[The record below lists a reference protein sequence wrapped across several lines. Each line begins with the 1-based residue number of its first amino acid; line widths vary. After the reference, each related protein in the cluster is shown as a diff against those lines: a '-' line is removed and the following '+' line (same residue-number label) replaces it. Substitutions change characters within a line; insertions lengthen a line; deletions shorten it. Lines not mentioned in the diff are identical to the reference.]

1 VADADNFYVGEMKM
15 MDGMQNNQLGS
26 QFGQSSDQPVVNE
39 ESTSTVEQAAV
50 TPQAPVTPQATVAPP
65 AAAPIAQVS
74 GAVLTLEEKKR
85 EAIQLALDIARQVSD
100 WETFFR
106 SMMGSGGVIE
116 QLFPRR
122 EERSAFKRMPEY
134 YEIQRIMARLREQLN
149 KRSKPDREV
158 TRVITV
164 RLPESLHSAL
174 MLEANDMNT
183 SMNKLCISK
192 LLQVIDDEL
201 VC

>member
-1 VADADNFYVGEMKM
+1 

-26 QFGQSSDQPVVNE
+26 QFGQSSEQSVVNE

-50 TPQAPVTPQATVAPP
+50 VPQAPVATPPV
-65 AAAPIAQVS
+65 AAPIAQVS

-85 EAIQLALDIARQVSD
+85 EAVQLALDIARQVSD

-106 SMMGSGGVIE
+106 SMMGTGGVIE

>member
-1 VADADNFYVGEMKM
+1 

-26 QFGQSSDQPVVNE
+26 QFGQSSEQSVVNE

-50 TPQAPVTPQATVAPP
+50 APQAPVVTPPV
-65 AAAPIAQVS
+65 AAPIAQVS

-85 EAIQLALDIARQVSD
+85 EAVQLALDIARQVSD

-106 SMMGSGGVIE
+106 SMMGTGGVIE

>member
-1 VADADNFYVGEMKM
+1 M
-15 MDGMQNNQLGS
+15 MEGMQDNQMGS
-26 QFGQSSDQPVVNE
+26 QFGQPTGQPAVNE
-39 ESTSTVEQAAV
+39 ESTAAV
-50 TPQAPVTPQATVAPP
+50 EPATVPP
-65 AAAPIAQVS
+65 PVVEPIVQVS
-74 GAVLTLEEKKR
+74 GTVLTVEEKKR
-85 EAIQLALDIARQVSD
+85 EAVQMALDIARQVSD

-116 QLFPRR
+116 QLFPQR

-164 RLPESLHSAL
+164 RLPESVHSAL

>member
-1 VADADNFYVGEMKM
+1 M

-26 QFGQSSDQPVVNE
+26 QFGQSSEQSVVNE

-50 TPQAPVTPQATVAPP
+50 APQAPVATPPV
-65 AAAPIAQVS
+65 AAPIAQVS

-85 EAIQLALDIARQVSD
+85 EAVQLALDIARQVSD

-106 SMMGSGGVIE
+106 SMMGTGGVIE

>member
-1 VADADNFYVGEMKM
+1 M
-15 MDGMQNNQLGS
+15 MDGMQNNQFGS
-26 QFGQSSDQPVVNE
+26 QFGQSTQQPAVSE
-39 ESTSTVEQAAV
+39 ESTSIVEPAAV
-50 TPQAPVTPQATVAPP
+50 SPP
-65 AAAPIAQVS
+65 AAPVVQAIAQVS
-74 GAVLTLEEKKR
+74 GAVLTIEEKKR
-85 EAIQLALDIARQVSD
+85 EAVQMALDIARQVSD

-116 QLFPRR
+116 QLFPLR

>member
-1 VADADNFYVGEMKM
+1 M

-26 QFGQSSDQPVVNE
+26 QFGQSSEQSVVNE
-39 ESTSTVEQAAV
+39 ESTSTVEQSAV
-50 TPQAPVTPQATVAPP
+50 APQAPVATPPV
-65 AAAPIAQVS
+65 AAPIAQVS

-85 EAIQLALDIARQVSD
+85 EAVQLALDIARQVSD

-106 SMMGSGGVIE
+106 SMMGTGGVIE

>member
-1 VADADNFYVGEMKM
+1 M

-26 QFGQSSDQPVVNE
+26 QFGQSSEQSEVNE

-50 TPQAPVTPQATVAPP
+50 APQAPVATPPV
-65 AAAPIAQVS
+65 AAPIAQVS

-85 EAIQLALDIARQVSD
+85 EAVQLALDIARQVSD

-106 SMMGSGGVIE
+106 SMMGTGGVIE

>member
-1 VADADNFYVGEMKM
+1 VADADNFYVGEKNM

-26 QFGQSSDQPVVNE
+26 QFGQSTQQPAVSE
-39 ESTSTVEQAAV
+39 ESTSIVEPAAV
-50 TPQAPVTPQATVAPP
+50 SPP
-65 AAAPIAQVS
+65 AAPVVQPIAQVS
-74 GAVLTLEEKKR
+74 GAVLTIEEKKR
-85 EAIQLALDIARQVSD
+85 EAVQMALDIARQVSD

-116 QLFPRR
+116 QLFPLR

>member
-1 VADADNFYVGEMKM
+1 M

-26 QFGQSSDQPVVNE
+26 QFGQSSEQPVVNE

-50 TPQAPVTPQATVAPP
+50 APQAPVATPPV
-65 AAAPIAQVS
+65 AAPIAQVS

-85 EAIQLALDIARQVSD
+85 EAVQLALDIARQVSD

-106 SMMGSGGVIE
+106 SMMGTGGVIE

>member
-1 VADADNFYVGEMKM
+1 

-26 QFGQSSDQPVVNE
+26 QFGQSSEQPVVNE

-50 TPQAPVTPQATVAPP
+50 APQAPVATPPV
-65 AAAPIAQVS
+65 AAPIAQVS

-85 EAIQLALDIARQVSD
+85 EAVQLALDIARQVSD

-106 SMMGSGGVIE
+106 SMMGTGGVIE

>member
-1 VADADNFYVGEMKM
+1 M

-26 QFGQSSDQPVVNE
+26 QFGQSSEQSVVNE
-39 ESTSTVEQAAV
+39 ESTSTVEQAPV
-50 TPQAPVTPQATVAPP
+50 VPQAPVATPPV
-65 AAAPIAQVS
+65 AAPIAQVS

-85 EAIQLALDIARQVSD
+85 EAVQLALDIARQVSD

-106 SMMGSGGVIE
+106 SMMGTGGVIE

>member
-1 VADADNFYVGEMKM
+1 

-26 QFGQSSDQPVVNE
+26 QFGQSSEQSVVNE

-50 TPQAPVTPQATVAPP
+50 APQAPVATPPV
-65 AAAPIAQVS
+65 AAPIAQVS

-85 EAIQLALDIARQVSD
+85 EAVQLALDIARQVSD

-106 SMMGSGGVIE
+106 SMMGTGGVIE